1 MYPKRHEYRRK
12 KKLAEALRQIVADPD
27 CVEKWRHLLTF
38 SFSCFGIP
46 GQRGG
51 KRHLSSLA
59 SKVNAAIANFP
70 AVSTP
75 PVQQQKVVKTRP
87 PSDNIAA
94 RVSAKLEDGDIRGAI
109 RLASSDDSIA
119 PFDDITAAA
128 LRLKHPAR
136 AASNTVPPSPS
147 VDRCL

>member
-1 MYPKRHEYRRK
+1 M
-12 KKLAEALRQIVADPD
+12 
-27 CVEKWRHLLTF
+27 
-38 SFSCFGIP
+38 
-46 GQRGG
+46 
-51 KRHLSSLA
+51 SSLA

-75 PVQQQKVVKTRP
+75 PVQQQKVVKSRP

-109 RLASSDDSIA
+109 RLGSSDDSIA
-119 PFDDITAAA
+119 PFDDVTAVA
-128 LRLKHPAR
+128 LRMKHPAR

-147 VDRCL
+147 VARCLCLREADIMAAIKLFVPGSAGGPDGLRPQHLKDFTSA